1 MLSKMDVRAALM
13 KRVGYFTAHELDL
26 ETTGQSGGVEFAFEF
41 NLGA

>member
-1 MLSKMDVRAALM
+1 M
-13 KRVGYFTAHELDL
+13 KRVGFFTAHELDL

>member
-1 MLSKMDVRAALM
+1 MFFKMNARTALM